1 MKKNKNW
8 NIENSYINLPSKFYS
23 KQLPE
28 KVLNPKIKYF
38 NSKLAV
44 ELGLEF
50 LSKSEI
56 LDYFSGNSIPK
67 GTISISQAYAG
78 HQFGNFTVL
87 GDGRAVLIGEQITPQ
102 KKRYD
107 IQLKGSGKTPYSRLG
122 DGKATLSSVLREYV
136 ISEAMYYLKIPSSR
150 SLSVIKTGENVYR
163 NKTHDGGILTRIC
176 SSHIRFGTFEFASR
190 FCSNEDLKTFTK
202 YVIDRHYPQIA
213 EVSNPILE
221 LLKLVMIK
229 QIDLIINWM
238 RVGFIHG
245 VLNTDNMSIIGE
257 TIDYGP
263 CAFMNVYDP
272 DTVFSSIDKN
282 GRYSFGNQP
291 RITHWN
297 LVVLANALIPIISNK
312 KEKSI
317 EMVAEVLNEFSRI
330 FSNRWYEM
338 MYKKLGIMNP
348 SEKDKKLVDSLL
360 DLMNYEKADYTNTFA
375 ALTLNTESDDSL
387 FKSNEF
393 KLWKKQWKSRVHFS
407 NGSLESLKLMQT
419 QNPLLIPRN
428 FLVEIALNNTENGSY
443 DEFNDLLKLV
453 SNPYDYK
460 SKYKFQVNP
469 EGFDDTYETFCGT

>member
-1 MKKNKNW
+1 M
-8 NIENSYINLPSKFYS
+8 
-23 KQLPE
+23 
-28 KVLNPKIKYF
+28 
-38 NSKLAV
+38 
-44 ELGLEF
+44 
-50 LSKSEI
+50 
-56 LDYFSGNSIPK
+56 
-67 GTISISQAYAG
+67 SIS
-78 HQFGNFTVL
+78 
-87 GDGRAVLIGEQITPQ
+87 
-102 KKRYD
+102 
-107 IQLKGSGKTPYSRLG
+107 
-122 DGKATLSSVLREYV
+122 
-136 ISEAMYYLKIPSSR
+136 
-150 SLSVIKTGENVYR
+150 
-163 NKTHDGGILTRIC
+163 C
-176 SSHIRFGTFEFASR
+176 
-190 FCSNEDLKTFTK
+190 
-202 YVIDRHYPQIA
+202 
-213 EVSNPILE
+213 
-221 LLKLVMIK
+221 
-229 QIDLIINWM
+229 
-238 RVGFIHG
+238 
-245 VLNTDNMSIIGE
+245 E

-317 EMVAEVLNEFSRI
+317 EMVTEVLNEFSRI
-330 FSNRWYEM
+330 FSERWYEM

-348 SEKDKKLVDSLL
+348 SGEDKELVDSLL
-360 DLMNYEKADYTNTFA
+360 DLMNDEKADYTNTFA

-393 KLWKKQWKSRVHFS
+393 KRWKKQWKSRVHFS